1 MDCDVAIIGCGP
13 AGIQAAIHAARRKVS
28 VVVIGKPENSAM
40 AEACIEN
47 YFGVP
52 GAMNGDLILKNGM
65 SQARIFGAKFLEKNI
80 IAASNAGER
89 FSLITEDDEEI
100 VAGAVII
107 ATGIS
112 RKSLGVP
119 GEKQLFGKGVSYCA
133 VCDCGFY
140 RGKTV
145 VIVGDETEAAVSAEL
160 MTRYASKVY
169 WVYTTI
175 KASQNVVTKASNA
188 GVEMINS
195 GIKSIIGSDKVE
207 SIILDDDT
215 SIRTDGVFIELGAKS
230 SADIAM
236 DLDVIPQTDDSIK
249 VNDMCETEIKGV
261 FACGDVTG
269 KPWQVARAVGQGC
282 IAGTSA
288 ALYIRGASD
297 DRS

>member
-1 MDCDVAIIGCGP
+1 MDVDVAIIGAGP

-28 VVVIGKPENSAM
+28 VVVIGKPQNSAM
-40 AEACIEN
+40 AGARIEN

-52 GAMNGDLILKNGM
+52 GSVNGDLILKNGV
-65 SQARIFGAKFLEKNI
+65 SQAKIFGCTFLEKNI
-80 IAASNAGER
+80 IAASNMADK
-89 FSLITEDDEEI
+89 FSLTTEDDEEI
-100 VAGAVII
+100 LAKSVII

-112 RKSLGVP
+112 RKGLNVP
-119 GEKQLFGKGVSYCA
+119 GEKTLFGKGVSYCA

-169 WVYTTI
+169 WIYRTI
-175 KASQNVVTKASNA
+175 AASQNVVTKAANA

-195 GIKSIIGSDKVE
+195 DITSIIGSDKVE
-207 SIILDDDT
+207 SVTLEDGT
-215 SIRTDGVFIELGAKS
+215 SIQTDGVFIELGAKS

-236 DLDVIPQTDDSIK
+236 DLDVIPQMDDSIR
-249 VNDMCETEIKGV
+249 VNDRCETDVPGV

-288 ALYIRGASD
+288 AEYVKGVNQ
-297 DRS
+297 